1 MRAVAAPLLLAVGA
15 LVAGCDSGEDREPAP
30 EPVGTPVTITVN
42 ADRPLTTVG
51 SMNGFL
57 HSLSEDE
64 PADEL
69 VRPLAPRL
77 WRSDLARA
85 PVGRARSFGAR
96 YQLVLSDL
104 WGYPANDWN
113 GRGPPWADFAGW
125 EAFVRR
131 VARDHADER
140 LSWDIWNEPD
150 GPTFWSGG
158 RRRFFET
165 YALANR
171 VLREE
176 LGEEAQIV
184 GPSVSRWSPKFIDA
198 FLGHCLA
205 EGCRISALSWHE
217 NPRPQDRISDI
228 SEHLIEARE
237 RVLANPRY
245 APLGIEEI
253 HVNEYTG
260 RTDRYLPGEAVAYL
274 AELQEGGA
282 DLAAISCWSETDCSP
297 AGLSGLLSPASGSP
311 RAVWWAH
318 RWYAQGADA
327 PVRSSSSDPRVAV
340 LASVPGD
347 GRVEVLLGHTGQR
360 PVSGPGEPVA
370 IKVELEGKGRAD
382 RYMATIDRLSASG
395 GRAAQPRRLEERAV
409 DATDGTVELELP
421 ALGVHEAALLR
432 LRPTVLTRGA
442 G

>member
-1 MRAVAAPLLLAVGA
+1 MLLLTAGS
-15 LVAGCDSGEDREPAP
+15 LVVGCDSGEDREPSP
-30 EPVGTPVTITVN
+30 EPVGTPVAVTVH
-42 ADRPLTTVG
+42 ADRPLATAG

-57 HSLSEDE
+57 HSLSEDD

-77 WRSDLARA
+77 WRSDLTRA
-85 PVGRARSFGAR
+85 PIDRARSFGAR

-113 GRGPPWADFAGW
+113 GRGPPWADLASW

-131 VARDHADER
+131 AARDHTDDR

-158 RRRFFET
+158 RERFFET
-165 YALANR
+165 YAVANR

-176 LGEEAQIV
+176 LGKEVEIV

-205 EGCRISALSWHE
+205 ESCQISALSWHE
-217 NPRPQDRISDI
+217 NPRPQDRISDT

-260 RTDRYLPGEAVAYL
+260 RADRYLPGEAVAYL

-282 DLAAISCWSETDCSP
+282 DLAAISCWSEADCSP

-311 RAVWWAH
+311 RAVWWVH
-318 RWYAQGADA
+318 RWYAQDAGAR
-327 PVRSSSSDPRVAV
+327 VRSTSSDPHVAV
-340 LASVPGD
+340 LASAGGA
-347 GRVEVLLGHTGQR
+347 GRVAVLLGHEGQR
-360 PVSGPGEPVA
+360 PTSGSGEPA
-370 IKVELEGKGRAD
+370 TIKVEFEGLGGAE
-382 RYMATIDRLSASG
+382 RYQVTIDRLSASG
-395 GRAAQPRRLEERAV
+395 ARAARPQRLEERAV
-409 DATDGTVELELP
+409 DATHGTVELELP
-421 ALGVHEAALLR
+421 ALGVHEAALVR
-432 LRPTVLTRGA
+432 LRAVVVTEA
-442 G
+442 GG